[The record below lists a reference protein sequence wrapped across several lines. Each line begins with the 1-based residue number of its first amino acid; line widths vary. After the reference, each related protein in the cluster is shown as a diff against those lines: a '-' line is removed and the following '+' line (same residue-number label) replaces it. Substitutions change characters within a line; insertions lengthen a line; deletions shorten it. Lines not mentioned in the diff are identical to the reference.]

1 MLNIGLKIKNK
12 RMKKANLLVPFFPV
26 FMLLVSACS
35 GDEPTRKVG
44 LEGLN
49 LSASSL
55 SLKVSQTGTITA
67 TTSPE
72 GLTEKVLLLW
82 TVSNPRVASVK
93 ADDSGKS
100 ATLNALAPGS
110 ATLTA
115 SNEDG
120 SVKATAQLEV
130 SHVAL
135 ETIRLN
141 ETVLSL
147 KVGETRNLRAS
158 VSPENITEPFEPV
171 WTSSDEKVA
180 TIAVDKNDKKK
191 VMLTALAPGS
201 ATVTVANSDASVSAS
216 TTVEVEGIPLQNI
229 ALRLKKDGDKE
240 KVYEVVFTPANA
252 SNKKVTWT
260 SSNEATATVSEGTV
274 TSVGVGSATI
284 TATAQDGGFSQTVDL
299 KVNFDKNFDKY
310 CPVNGTGE
318 NYYPATVKTTGAS
331 TNLNYKGK
339 LPSDYYDHYTAGK
352 VSVARGGSFNLS
364 LTQGSQWALTLVYF
378 DWDGDG
384 TWDVAS
390 TEQAILFGKVNA
402 GTATAGETLSKKINV
417 PASAVKGMTRMRI
430 TTVDAWTT
438 DISTAT
444 APCGVGGKIRN
455 SSTIDFN
462 LEIL

>member
-1 MLNIGLKIKNK
+1 MEKS
-12 RMKKANLLVPFFPV
+12 NLLVLFFLV
-26 FMLLVSACS
+26 FMLLVFACG
-35 GDEPTRKVG
+35 GDEPTRKVS
-44 LEGLN
+44 LEDLT

-55 SLKVSQTGTITA
+55 SLKVNQTGTITA

-82 TVSNPRVASVK
+82 VVSNPRVASVK

-100 ATLNALAPGS
+100 VTLTALAPGS

-135 ETIRLN
+135 EAIRLN
-141 ETVLSL
+141 ETALSL
-147 KVGETRNLRAS
+147 KVGETRNLTAS

-171 WTSSDEKVA
+171 WTSGDKKVV
-180 TIAVDKNDKKK
+180 TIAVDENDKKK
-191 VMLTALAPGS
+191 ATITAVSAGS
-201 ATVTVANSDASVSAS
+201 ATVTVANAGISAS
-216 TTVEVEGIPLQNI
+216 ATVEVEGIPLQNI

-260 SSNEATATVSEGTV
+260 SGNEAIAMVSEGTV
-274 TSVGVGSATI
+274 TSVGVGSTTI
-284 TATAQDGGFSQTVDL
+284 TVTAQDGGFSQTVDL

-331 TNLNYKGK
+331 TNLDYKGK

-352 VSVARGGSFNLS
+352 VSVARGGNFDLS

-384 TWDVAS
+384 TWDVTSA
-390 TEQAILFGKVNA
+390 EEAILFGKVNA

-438 DISTAT
+438 DISTT
-444 APCGVGGKIRN
+444 KAPCGVGGKIRN
-455 SSTIDFN
+455 SSTVDFN

>member
-1 MLNIGLKIKNK
+1 
-12 RMKKANLLVPFFPV
+12 MKKINLLAPFFPV
-26 FMLLVSACS
+26 FMLLISACG
-35 GDEPTRKVG
+35 GDEPTRKVSLDG
-44 LEGLN
+44 LT

-55 SLKVSQTGTITA
+55 SLKVNQTGSITA

-72 GLTEKVLLLW
+72 GLTDKVLLLW

-100 ATLNALAPGS
+100 ATLTALAPGS

-120 SVKATAQLEV
+120 SIKTTAQLEV

-135 ETIRLN
+135 ESISVN
-141 ETVLSL
+141 ETALSL
-147 KVGETRNLRAS
+147 KVGDTRNLMAS
-158 VSPENITEPFEPV
+158 ISPENITEPFDPV

-180 TIAVDKNDKKK
+180 TIAVDKNDKKT
-191 VMLTALAPGS
+191 VTLTALAPGS
-201 ATVTVANSDASVSAS
+201 ATVTVANADASVSAS
-216 TTVEVEGIPLQNI
+216 TTVQVEGIPLESI
-229 ALRLKKDGDKE
+229 ALRLKKDGDKQ

-252 SNKKVTWT
+252 SNQKVTWT
-260 SSNEATATVSEGTV
+260 SSNPAVATASEGTV

-299 KVNFDKNFDKY
+299 NVNFDNNFDKY

-318 NYYPATVKTTGAS
+318 NYYPATIKTTGAS
-331 TNLNYKGK
+331 TNLNYTGT
-339 LPSDYYDHYTAGK
+339 LPSDYYDHYTEGK
-352 VSVARGGSFNLS
+352 VSIARGGSFDLS

-390 TEQAILFGKVNA
+390 TEEAILFGKVNA

-417 PASAVKGMTRMRI
+417 PANAVKGMTRMRI

-438 DISTAT
+438 DISTTT
-444 APCGVGGKIRN
+444 APCGAGGEIRN
-455 SSTIDFN
+455 SSTVDFN

>member
-1 MLNIGLKIKNK
+1 
-12 RMKKANLLVPFFPV
+12 MKKANLLVPFFPV
-26 FMLLVSACS
+26 FMLLVSACG
-35 GDEPTRKVG
+35 GDEPTRKVS
-44 LEGLN
+44 LEGLT

-55 SLKVSQTGTITA
+55 SLKVNQTGTITA

-100 ATLNALAPGS
+100 ATLTALAPGS

-115 SNEDG
+115 SNENG

-135 ETIRLN
+135 EAIRLN
-141 ETVLSL
+141 ETALSL
-147 KVGETRNLRAS
+147 KVGETRNLTAS

-171 WTSSDEKVA
+171 WTSGDKKVV
-180 TIAVDKNDKKK
+180 TIAVDENDKKK
-191 VMLTALAPGS
+191 ATITAVSAGS
-201 ATVTVANSDASVSAS
+201 ATVTVANAGISTSA
-216 TTVEVEGIPLQNI
+216 TVEVEGIPLQNI

-240 KVYEVVFTPANA
+240 KVYEVVFIPANA
-252 SNKKVTWT
+252 SNKKVIWT

-274 TSVGVGSATI
+274 TSIGVGSATI

-331 TNLNYKGK
+331 TNLDYKGK

-352 VSVARGGSFNLS
+352 VSVARGGSFDLS

-390 TEQAILFGKVNA
+390 TEEAILFGKVNA

-438 DISTAT
+438 DISTT
-444 APCGVGGKIRN
+444 MAPCGVGGKIRN
-455 SSTIDFN
+455 SSTVDFN